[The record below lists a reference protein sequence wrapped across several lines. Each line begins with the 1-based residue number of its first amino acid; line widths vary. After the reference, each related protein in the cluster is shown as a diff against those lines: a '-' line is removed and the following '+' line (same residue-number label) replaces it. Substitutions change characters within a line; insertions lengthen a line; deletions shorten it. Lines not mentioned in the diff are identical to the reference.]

1 MGLKAPSFFPEA
13 PIQKPTKNHL
23 VGTKHAPIT
32 QEMPEDVGD
41 LCKTLLLPQH
51 WENYKDFRN
60 SCFRNRIKDQ
70 IQQELGAKTKY
81 ISYYVTGE
89 PSGQKIGCSCA
100 QLTGSALS
108 APLTGRHALWPRV
121 SWDHGPYFSCRAK
134 RVLRVR
140 LRSAVSARCFP
151 QLIQQYE
158 GLSWKGRLIISAPS
172 HHPGQIY
179 GGGTWETPTLWSCKL
194 QSCLCKRK
202 AGL

>member
-108 APLTGRHALWPRV
+108 AGASHWPACPV
-121 SWDHGPYFSCRAK
+121 AQSLLGPWAIF
-134 RVLRVR
+134 L
-140 LRSAVSARCFP
+140 
-151 QLIQQYE
+151 
-158 GLSWKGRLIISAPS
+158 
-172 HHPGQIY
+172 
-179 GGGTWETPTLWSCKL
+179 L
-194 QSCLCKRK
+194 QSKTCVAGGAEKCCLSTMLPP
-202 AGL
+202 ANTAV